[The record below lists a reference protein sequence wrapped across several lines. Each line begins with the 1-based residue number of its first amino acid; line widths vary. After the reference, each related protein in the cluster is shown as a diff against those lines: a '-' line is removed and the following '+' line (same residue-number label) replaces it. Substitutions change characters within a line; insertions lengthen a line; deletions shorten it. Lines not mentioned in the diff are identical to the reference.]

1 MTYKEAVKMV
11 KGKSSASK
19 RKIGN
24 NTRAEILPDGSVA
37 IILHATPVVT
47 IHPDD
52 SATIRSGGWR
62 TSTTKDRI
70 NKYSPI
76 RIYQKNFEWFFE
88 NHVPFTDGT
97 VVTKDW
103 VAPALT
109 A

>member
-1 MTYKEAVKMV
+1 MTYLEAVKMV
-11 KGKSSASK
+11 KGKTSASR

-24 NTRAEILPDGSVA
+24 NTYATILPDGSVA
-37 IILHATPVVT
+37 IRLHDTIVVT
-47 IHPDD
+47 IYPDD
-52 SATIRSGGWR
+52 AVKVNSGGWR